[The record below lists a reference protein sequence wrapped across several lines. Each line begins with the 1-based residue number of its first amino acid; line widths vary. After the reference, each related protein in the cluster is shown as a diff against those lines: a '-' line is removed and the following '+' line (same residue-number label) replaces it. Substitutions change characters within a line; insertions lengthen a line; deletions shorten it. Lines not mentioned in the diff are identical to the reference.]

1 MCPGARW
8 FGQFRKTHRQSCAK
22 WRPMTVLDRLVSGWK
37 AWVILF
43 LLTFGAA
50 APGVFLLPALDR
62 DESRFAQAS
71 KEMLEEDNYILIQ
84 YQDEL
89 RNKKPAGIHWLQA
102 ASTAIFTGPEAKEIW
117 TYRVPSWLGA
127 AFATLACFW
136 AGIPLV
142 GRRAAFLGSSL
153 FGASLLLTSEAH
165 ISKTDG
171 VLVFLTTL
179 GIGALGR
186 LYLGTD
192 RPGRMAF
199 LVWLTVSASFL
210 IKGPV
215 TMMVV
220 AFAGFGAWVWSR
232 AAEGDGGDWWRPL
245 ARWTGP
251 ALFVA
256 MVLPWFLWI
265 QWATDGAYIEGAV
278 GKDLKDKFTGASEG
292 HGGWFLYHLTHIPAW
307 FFPAT
312 LLFVAGLVASLK
324 QVAGVG
330 GLGAAPIRKHT
341 IAGLVLFAVLL
352 ALNYA
357 LALVPPFEAGS
368 IAETLRTLKPLPAWP
383 FLFVAAVGIL
393 ARGTAPAPEPSA
405 ETRGLRLLLA
415 WGLLTYAFFELM
427 PTLLSHYILPA
438 YPAFGLLCG
447 YAAVKL
453 MDGAKLPVTNTIGFV
468 LFTLGATVLLAASF
482 PGVTTSFMAETAGDF
497 KTASA
502 EEVLAAWTPYRE
514 FPLWLWWAGFALAG
528 LALIEFSRRHV
539 TAAIALAI
547 LSSVALGWHIRIYM
561 LPSQVWVQPTETAR
575 LALEDVCGVPGE
587 GELCNVPAPERV
599 LALGYAE
606 PSYILT
612 LGTQNLHPPQTPLDL
627 PADPAAYPVVYLLNF
642 EDRKADE
649 PITDTAARLR
659 AEAESLGACL
669 TEGESYYA
677 LNYSNGD
684 PVHFKAWRFDWGG
697 CP

>member
-1 MCPGARW
+1 
-8 FGQFRKTHRQSCAK
+8 
-22 WRPMTVLDRLVSGWK
+22 MTILDRLSTGWK
-37 AWVILF
+37 AWVLLF

-71 KEMLEEDNYILIQ
+71 KEMLEEHNYIVIQ

-102 ASTAIFTGPEAKEIW
+102 ASTAIFTGPEAKQIW

-127 AFATLACFW
+127 ALGTLACFW
-136 AGIPLV
+136 AGIPLI
-142 GRRAAFLGSSL
+142 GRRAAFLGAAL
-153 FGASLLLTSEAH
+153 FGANLLLTSEAH

-220 AFAGFGAWVWSR
+220 AYAGLGAWVWGR
-232 AAEGDGGDWWRPL
+232 AAEGKGADWWRPL
-245 ARWTGP
+245 ADWKGP

-265 QWATDGAYIEGAV
+265 QAATDGQYIEGAV

-292 HGGWFLYHLTHIPAW
+292 HGGWPLYHLSHIPAW

-312 LLFVAGLVASLK
+312 LLFLTGLVASVK
-324 QVAGVG
+324 QTAGPG
-330 GLGAAPIRKHT
+330 GLLSASFRRYVAT
-341 IAGLVLFAVLL
+341 GLGLL
-352 ALNYA
+352 AALYA
-357 LALVPPFEAGS
+357 LAFVLSLVPPFAPGS
-368 IAETLRTLKPLPAWP
+368 IPETLRTLKPLPAWP
-383 FLFVAAVGIL
+383 FLFIALVWYL
-393 ARGTAPAPEPSA
+393 ARRAPASGPEPSA
-405 ETRGLRLLLA
+405 EEKGLRLLLA
-415 WGLLTYAFFELM
+415 WGGLTYAFFELM

-447 YAAVKL
+447 YGAVRL
-453 MDGAKLPVTNTIGFV
+453 MDGVRMPRTNATGLI
-468 LFTLGATVLLAASF
+468 LFALGAVILLAASW
-482 PGVTTSFMAETAGDF
+482 PQVVQYFMAETAGDF
-497 KTASA
+497 RTVS
-502 EEVLAAWTPYRE
+502 EGEVLAAWAPYRE
-514 FPLWLWWAGFALAG
+514 FPVWLWAAGFALAG
-528 LALIEFSRRHV
+528 GAAIEFARRHISV
-539 TAAIALAI
+539 AILLAI
-547 LSSVALGWHIRIYM
+547 LSSIAIGWHIRIYM

-587 GELCNVPAPERV
+587 DDICNVKTPARI

-606 PSYILT
+606 PSYVLT

-627 PADPAAYPVVYLLNF
+627 PSDPAAYPVVYLLNF
-642 EDRKADE
+642 EDRKSAE
-649 PITDTAARLR
+649 PITETAARLR
-659 AEAESLGACL
+659 AEADSLGACL
-669 TEGESYYA
+669 TESPSYYA

-684 PVHFKAWRFDWGG
+684 PAHFRAWRFDWGG

>member
-1 MCPGARW
+1 
-8 FGQFRKTHRQSCAK
+8 
-22 WRPMTVLDRLVSGWK
+22 MTVLDRISTGWK
-37 AWVILF
+37 AWIILF

-71 KEMLEEDNYILIQ
+71 KEMLEENNYILIQ

-102 ASTAIFTGPEAKEIW
+102 ASTAIFTGPEAKQIW

-136 AGIPLV
+136 AGIPLI
-142 GRRAAFLGSSL
+142 GRRAAFLGAAM
-153 FGASLLLTSEAH
+153 FGATLLLTSEAH

-186 LYLGTD
+186 LYLGTE
-192 RPGRMAF
+192 RPGRMAL

-220 AFAGFGAWVWSR
+220 AYAGLGVWAWDR
-232 AAEGDGGDWWRPL
+232 ARGGPRTDWWRPL
-245 ARWTGP
+245 TDWKGP

-265 QWATDGAYIEGAV
+265 QAATNGQYIEGAV

-292 HGGWFLYHLTHIPAW
+292 HGGWPFYHLTHIPAW

-312 LLFVAGLVASLK
+312 LLVIAGFAASLRKVAGP
-324 QVAGVG
+324 G
-330 GLGAAPIRKHT
+330 GFRSAPFRRYGLAAI
-341 IAGLVLFAVLL
+341 GLFALLL
-352 ALNYA
+352 ALNFV
-357 LALVPPFEAGS
+357 LSLVPPFAPGS
-368 IAETLRTLKPLPAWP
+368 VAETLRSLKLLPAWP
-383 FLFVAAVGIL
+383 FAFIVLAVWL
-393 ARGTAPAPEPSA
+393 AGRAPATHTAPLSDEDK
-405 ETRGLRLLLA
+405 GLRLILA

-447 YAAVKL
+447 YGAARL
-453 MDGAKLPVTNTIGFV
+453 LDGARLPVSNALGMV
-468 LFTLGATVLLAASF
+468 LFVIGAGLLLAASF
-482 PGVTTSFMAETAGDF
+482 PGVTTWFMAETAGDF
-497 KTASA
+497 RTVSA
-502 EEVLAAWTPYRE
+502 GEVLASWTPYRDY
-514 FPLWLWWAGFALAG
+514 PLVLWWAGFVLAG
-528 LALIEFSRRHV
+528 LALVELARRHV
-539 TAAIALAI
+539 SVAIGLAI
-547 LSSVALGWHIRIYM
+547 LSSVALGWHIRIFM

-587 GELCNVPAPERV
+587 GALCNVPAPERV

-612 LGTQNLHPPQTPLDL
+612 LGTQNAHPPETPLDL
-627 PADPAAYPVVYLLNF
+627 PADAAAYPVVYLLNF

-649 PITDTAARLR
+649 PITETAARLR
-659 AEAESLGACL
+659 AEAERLGACL
-669 TEGESYYA
+669 TESPSYYA

-684 PVHFKAWRFDWGG
+684 PVHFRAWRFDWGG

>member
-1 MCPGARW
+1 
-8 FGQFRKTHRQSCAK
+8 
-22 WRPMTVLDRLVSGWK
+22 MTVLDRLSTGWK
-37 AWVILF
+37 AWVLLF
-43 LLTFGAA
+43 VLTFGAA

-71 KEMLEEDNYILIQ
+71 KEMLEEENYIVIQ

-102 ASTAIFTGPEAKEIW
+102 ASTAIFTGPEAKQIW

-127 AFATLACFW
+127 AFGTLACFW
-136 AGIPLV
+136 AGIALI
-142 GRRAAFLGSSL
+142 GRRAAFIGAAL
-153 FGASLLLTSEAH
+153 FGANLLLTSEAH

-192 RPGRMAF
+192 KPGRMAF

-220 AFAGFGAWVWSR
+220 AFAGFGAWAWSR
-232 AAEGDGGDWWRPL
+232 AAEGKGTDWWRPL
-245 ARWTGP
+245 TAWQGP
-251 ALFVA
+251 ALFVI

-265 QWATDGAYIEGAV
+265 QAATDGQYIEGAV

-292 HGGWFLYHLTHIPAW
+292 HAGWFLYHLSHIPAW

-312 LLFVAGLVASLK
+312 LLFLAGLVTSVR
-324 QVAGVG
+324 QVAAPVG
-330 GLGAAPIRKHT
+330 GLMAGRRYAIAGAAI
-341 IAGLVLFAVLL
+341 FAVLL
-352 ALNYA
+352 ALNYL

-368 IAETLRTLKPLPAWP
+368 VVETLRTLKPLPAWP
-383 FLFVAAVGIL
+383 FLLVAAIWYL
-393 ARGTAPAPEPSA
+393 SRSKAPSDREPSD
-405 ETRGLRLLLA
+405 EEKGLRLLLS

-438 YPAFGLLCG
+438 YPALGLLCG
-447 YAAVKL
+447 YAAVQI
-453 MDGAKLPVTNTIGFV
+453 MDGARMPKVNVAGLI
-468 LFTLGATVLLAASF
+468 LFALGAIILLAASW
-482 PGVTTSFMAETAGDF
+482 PQVTQYFMADTAGDF
-497 KTASA
+497 RTVS
-502 EEVLAAWTPYRE
+502 EGEVLAAWTPYRE
-514 FPLWLWWAGFALAG
+514 FPVWFWIAGFAFAG
-528 LALIEFSRRHV
+528 FAMIEFARRRIA
-539 TAAIALAI
+539 AAILLAI
-547 LSSVALGWHIRIYM
+547 LSSVAIGWHIRIYM

-587 GELCNVPAPERV
+587 DDVCNVKTPARV

-606 PSYILT
+606 PSYVLT

-627 PADPAAYPVVYLLNF
+627 PSDPAAYPVVYLLNF

-659 AEAESLGACL
+659 AEAKALNVCL
-669 TEGESYYA
+669 TEGNSHYA

-684 PVHFKAWRFDWGG
+684 PVHFRAWRFDWGG